1 MIVGVAAYHSGGVQ
15 RSSSNVYLD
24 LHCHSVSSDD
34 SRATVEQYVKWVQ
47 VLRKKG
53 YVVDG
58 IVLTEHRKFDFDKDY
73 SALADQYGVLILKG
87 SELDTRFGHFLV
99 YGVSEGLTR
108 DINFGD
114 VRMDARELMQA
125 ARQHDAVAIP
135 AHPGRFG
142 IGLTEYIQQGE
153 SFPGV
158 EMVEILNGGGRAGE
172 NERAEE
178 LCEKFGYLGI
188 GGSDA
193 HFTSHIA
200 TCMTEFPAAIR
211 NEGQLVDALLSKRFQ
226 PVRLEAT
233 AGVPSA

>member
-1 MIVGVAAYHSGGVQ
+1 M
-15 RSSSNVYLD
+15 YLD

-73 SALADQYGVLILKG
+73 SALAQQYGVLILKG
-87 SELDTRFGHFLV
+87 SELDTRYGHFLV
-99 YGVSEGLTR
+99 YGVSEGLAR

-153 SFPGV
+153 TFPAV
-158 EMVEILNGGGRAGE
+158 DVVEILNGGGRAGE

-200 TCMTEFPAAIR
+200 TCMTEFPGAHHQRKPTGGRFAR
-211 NEGQLVDALLSKRFQ
+211 QAVPARAPRSYRRSPVGLSPSSLGQDLQDKRID
-226 PVRLEAT
+226 RML
-233 AGVPSA
+233 

>member
-1 MIVGVAAYHSGGVQ
+1 MF
-15 RSSSNVYLD
+15 LD

-53 YVVDG
+53 YTVDG
-58 IVLTEHRKFDFDKDY
+58 MVLTEHRKFDFDKDY
-73 SALADQYGVLILKG
+73 SELAEQNGLLILKG
-87 SELDTRFGHFLV
+87 SELDTRHGHFLV
-99 YGVSEGLTR
+99 YGVSEGLAR
-108 DINFGD
+108 DIDFSD
-114 VRMDARELMQA
+114 VRMDSRELAKA
-125 ARQHDAVAIP
+125 AQQHDAIAIP

-142 IGLTEYIQQGE
+142 IGLTEYVQQGE
-153 SFPGV
+153 TFPDV
-158 EMVEILNGGGRAGE
+158 SIAEILNGGSRAGE

-193 HFTSHIA
+193 HLTSHLA
-200 TCMTEFPAAIR
+200 ACMTDFQATITRESH
-211 NEGQLVDALLSKRFQ
+211 LVDALLSEEFR

-233 AGVPSA
+233 AKVASA

>member
-1 MIVGVAAYHSGGVQ
+1 ML
-15 RSSSNVYLD
+15 LD

-47 VLRKKG
+47 VLRKRN

-58 IVLTEHRKFDFDKDY
+58 IVLTEHRKFDFEKDY
-73 SALADQYGVLILKG
+73 SVLADQYGLLILKG
-87 SELDTRFGHFLV
+87 SELDTRYGHFLV
-99 YGVSEGLTR
+99 YGVNEGLTR
-108 DINFGD
+108 DIDFAD

-153 SFPGV
+153 SFSDV
-158 EMVEILNGGGRAGE
+158 NVVEILNGGGRAGE

-178 LCEKFGYLGI
+178 LCERFGLLGI

-200 TCMTEFPAAIR
+200 TCMTDFRGGIAS
-211 NEGQLVDALLSKRFQ
+211 EGQLVDALLSGQFQ
-226 PVRLEAT
+226 PVRLEETAT
-233 AGVPSA
+233 VASA

>member
-1 MIVGVAAYHSGGVQ
+1 MF
-15 RSSSNVYLD
+15 LD

-47 VLRKKG
+47 VLRKRG

-73 SALADQYGVLILKG
+73 SALAQQYGMLIMKG
-87 SELDTRFGHFLV
+87 SELDTRCGHVLV
-99 YGVSEGLTR
+99 YGVTEGLTR
-108 DINFGD
+108 AIDFSD

-153 SFPGV
+153 SFPGL
-158 EMVEILNGGGRAGE
+158 EMVEVLNGGSRSGE

-178 LCEKFGYLGI
+178 LCQQFGYLGI

-193 HFTSHIA
+193 HLTSHLA
-200 TCMTEFPAAIR
+200 ACMTEFSSPIA
-211 NEGQLVDALLSKRFQ
+211 NESQLVDALLSKQFQ
-226 PVRLEAT
+226 PIRLEET
-233 AGVPSA
+233 ARVALA